1 MKFLLVF
8 CLVFLFV
15 LPSMAAE
22 YPDVFT
28 VQQSGYEYYV
38 VYNVVDIGTFL
49 IWADGPFEV
58 YKNSYGDYLF
68 KVVNVVNGERFK
80 LVSSSWV
87 FTQSLENS
95 NIKFDSIVAS
105 NFDILD
111 RDTGDVFFSP
121 PMDPVAQICQIV
133 QQQLLSLPQVI
144 TKAGS
149 VVLPVALVILALIL
163 VTSLIPR
170 LIWSFLR

>member
-1 MKFLLVF
+1 MKKFLLVF
-8 CLVFLFV
+8 CLVFLFA
-15 LPSMAAE
+15 LPSMASDD
-22 YPDVFT
+22 YPDIFA

-80 LVSSSWV
+80 LGSSSWV
-87 FTQSLENS
+87 FTQSLEYS

-121 PMDPVAQICQIV
+121 PMDPVAQIV
-133 QQQLLSLPQVI
+133 QQQLPSLPQVI

-170 LIWSFLR
+170 LIRSYLR